1 MDLISL
7 MCIKL
12 SYESFG
18 KLCFS
23 RNLFISSKFKYKVV
37 YKILFLVSAIL
48 MSSFIYF
55 VPSFFLITLTTD
67 LSVLLVFKKKSAFE
81 FVDHLLAYAC
91 ILFHCLL
98 FFLTTSFGF
107 NLLFF

>member
-55 VPSFFLITLTTD
+55 CTFFFSDHSHYRFISFISL
-67 LSVLLVFKKKSAFE
+67 
-81 FVDHLLAYAC
+81 
-91 ILFHCLL
+91 
-98 FFLTTSFGF
+98 
-107 NLLFF
+107 